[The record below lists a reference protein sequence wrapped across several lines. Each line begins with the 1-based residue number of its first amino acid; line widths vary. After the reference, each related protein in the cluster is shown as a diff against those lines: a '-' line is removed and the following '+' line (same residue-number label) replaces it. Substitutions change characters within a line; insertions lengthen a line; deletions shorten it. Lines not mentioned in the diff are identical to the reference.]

1 MTSLLKPG
9 KTYEEIYANF
19 KWDIP
24 DQYNIADDV
33 CDRWAD
39 GSGRIALAYENEAKE
54 TSIYTFDDVKK
65 YANQLANAF
74 QSWGFSKGD
83 RVTLLLAQNPEC
95 AIGHVACWKAGMVSG
110 PCSVLFAGDA
120 VAYRLNDCGAKAV
133 ITDLANFEKVNSLR
147 SQCPKLEKIIIVDG
161 DADGAFNFWN
171 SISSESEVF
180 ENAKTAA
187 EDIAWISYT
196 SGTTGQPKGSVQ
208 PHRMMLG
215 HMPSLEFIYDF
226 FPQDADALWS
236 PADWAWMAGL
246 MDVLMPGWFHGCK
259 VVATAMKGFD
269 AEDAYRILAEHEVT
283 LALLTPTMLKLM
295 RQVEDPLSRHTL
307 KLRSVL
313 SGGEAVGA
321 GLLEWAQGELNL
333 AINEGFGQTECN
345 VILGNNGNVF
355 PIKPGSLG
363 KPTPGSVVKIIDDSG
378 TEVPCG
384 QEGHIACQRPHPVM
398 LLEYLNKPEATKE
411 KFIGDMLI
419 TGDVGHMD
427 EDGYF
432 WFHGRGD
439 DVITSSGYRIGPS
452 EIEDALLK
460 HEAIQMAAAIGI
472 PDPVRTEIIKV
483 FLILK
488 EGVQGTQT
496 LQDEL
501 KEFVR
506 SRLAKH
512 EVPRIIEFVENLP
525 MTTTGKIMRRELRE
539 LEKEKLAST
548 S

>member
-1 MTSLLKPG
+1 
-9 KTYEEIYANF
+9 
-19 KWDIP
+19 
-24 DQYNIADDV
+24 
-33 CDRWAD
+33 
-39 GSGRIALAYENEAKE
+39 
-54 TSIYTFDDVKK
+54 
-65 YANQLANAF
+65 
-74 QSWGFSKGD
+74 
-83 RVTLLLAQNPEC
+83 
-95 AIGHVACWKAGMVSG
+95 
-110 PCSVLFAGDA
+110 
-120 VAYRLNDCGAKAV
+120 
-133 ITDLANFEKVNSLR
+133 
-147 SQCPKLEKIIIVDG
+147 
-161 DADGAFNFWN
+161 
-171 SISSESEVF
+171 
-180 ENAKTAA
+180 
-187 EDIAWISYT
+187 
-196 SGTTGQPKGSVQ
+196 
-208 PHRMMLG
+208 
-215 HMPSLEFIYDF
+215 
-226 FPQDADALWS
+226 
-236 PADWAWMAGL
+236 
-246 MDVLMPGWFHGCK
+246 MPGWFHGCK

-512 EVPRIIEFVENLP
+512 EVPRIIEFVESLP